1 VIPTRTGSG
10 RPAVRRVCSP
20 KSLGDRKEIRLYHRE
35 EGRLYSNPS
44 MAATPTRTYNPLPF
58 TDLEPKRFED
68 LVRQLV
74 YDFRPW
80 RRLEA
85 TGRSGSDDGFDARAL
100 EIVEAPDATTEAE
113 QGEPDDGTVADGAAD
128 RLWLIQCK
136 RERSITPAKLK
147 GYLAEINLS
156 PEEKL
161 HGIIFAAA
169 CDFSKTSRD
178 EFYKWC
184 RDNGIREA
192 VIWGKGELEDQLY
205 QPKNDNLLFAYFG
218 ISLTIRRRSQAT
230 QIRAEIA
237 TKRKLQ
243 KTVLLSS
250 NEVLLRDP
258 LAEEYP
264 HVKEGERPNKWGV
277 YTPETLSHHG
287 LEMGISWFY
296 AFLDHD
302 TGEWDAADAVPA
314 MRRRHYWRIEDE
326 RLDKLEQIARD
337 VWDKLPD
344 ANRTWFKVSGAINV
358 RDIVAIDELGDDLF
372 DGVHIYAPFSAT
384 KGPFYGFM
392 ERLVQSPFLKRYDV
406 AQIYDTDPSKRINR
420 FPAET
425 KKAKKA

>member
-1 VIPTRTGSG
+1 MS
-10 RPAVRRVCSP
+10 
-20 KSLGDRKEIRLYHRE
+20 
-35 EGRLYSNPS
+35 
-44 MAATPTRTYNPLPF
+44 ATPTRTYNPLPF

-100 EIVEAPDATTEAE
+100 EIVEAPDAIAAIG
-113 QGEPDDGTVADGAAD
+113 QGEPEDDETVTRGEPD

-136 RERSITPAKLK
+136 RERTITPAKLK
-147 GYLAEINLS
+147 GYLTEISLT

-161 HGIIFAAA
+161 YGIIFAAA
-169 CDFSKTSRD
+169 CDFSKASRD
-178 EFYKWC
+178 AFYGWC
-184 RDNGIREA
+184 RDQGISEA

-218 ISLTIRRRSQAT
+218 ISLTIRRRAQAT
-230 QIRAEIA
+230 QIRVEIA

-250 NEVLLRDP
+250 ADVLVRDP

-264 HVKEGERPNKWGV
+264 RVKEGERPKKWGV

-287 LEMGISWFY
+287 LEMSIAWFY
-296 AFLDHD
+296 AFLDPD

-314 MRRRHYWRIEDE
+314 MRRHHYWRIEDKH
-326 RLDKLEQIARD
+326 LDELEKIGRD
-337 VWDKLPD
+337 AWDKLPD
-344 ANRTWFKVSGAINV
+344 DNRTWLKRSGAINL
-358 RDIVAIDELGDDLF
+358 RDIAAIDELGDDLF
-372 DGVHIYAPFSAT
+372 SGTHLYVPFSHT
-384 KGPFYGFM
+384 NGPFYGFM
-392 ERLVQSPFLKRYDV
+392 EQLDLSPFSKRYDV
-406 AQIYDTDPSKRINR
+406 PRSFDTDPAKRIDR
-420 FPAET
+420 FPTQT
-425 KKAKKA
+425 KKAKQA

>member
-1 VIPTRTGSG
+1 MSATATRT
-10 RPAVRRVCSP
+10 
-20 KSLGDRKEIRLYHRE
+20 I
-35 EGRLYSNPS
+35 
-44 MAATPTRTYNPLPF
+44 NPLPF

-100 EIVEAPDATTEAE
+100 EIVEATDATTAVDQDEAQDE
-113 QGEPDDGTVADGAAD
+113 TATPGASD

-136 RERSITPAKLK
+136 RERRISPTKLK
-147 GYLAEINLS
+147 SYLAEIHLD

-161 HGIIFAAA
+161 NGIIFAAA
-169 CDFSKTSRD
+169 SDFSKASRD
-178 EFYKWC
+178 AFYAWC
-184 RDNGIREA
+184 RDQSISEA

-237 TKRKLQ
+237 TKRKLR
-243 KTVLLSS
+243 KAVLSS
-250 NEVLLRDP
+250 SADVLLRDP

-264 HVKEGERPNKWGV
+264 LVKEGERPRKWGV
-277 YTPETLSHHG
+277 FAPETLSHYG
-287 LEMGISWFY
+287 LEMGISWFF
-296 AFLDHD
+296 AFVDPD

-314 MRRRHYWRIEDE
+314 MRRHHHWRVEDK
-326 RLDKLEQIARD
+326 RLDELEQMARG
-337 VWDKLPD
+337 VWDELPD
-344 ANRTWFKVSGAINV
+344 NNRAWLKIFGAINL
-358 RDIVAIDELGDDLF
+358 RDIVAIDEMGDDLF
-372 DGVHIYAPFSAT
+372 EGVHIYVPFSPAN
-384 KGPFYGFM
+384 GPFYGFM
-392 ERLVQSPFLKRYDV
+392 RRLELPRHLHRYGSFDP
-406 AQIYDTDPSKRINR
+406 DPSKRVDR

-425 KKAKKA
+425 RKK